1 MPPHSYRNAILL
13 VQPVEQKMRSLV
25 IGTAAAAAALAT
37 SLAARAAEPAP
48 PLAFNGVK
56 LGTTRDAWRALK
68 LPQSAPQHARR
79 LCSDDPGAPA
89 AGLTERDLPR
99 DAVVCAVVDT
109 YGTLRLPVTFAWR
122 GGYAAEHVRYIFRA
136 GRLAEIRAVLPADAF
151 DALIAQLR
159 RAYGPAS
166 QEIRDSVKSEIG
178 KLPRVTERWLTP
190 HGRIEIVDPST
201 PGRLS
206 LHFIAG

>member
-1 MPPHSYRNAILL
+1 
-13 VQPVEQKMRSLV
+13 MRSL
-25 IGTAAAAAALAT
+25 ITGAAAAAAAFAAP
-37 SLAARAAEPAP
+37 LAARATEPAP
-48 PLAFNGVK
+48 PLAFRGVE

-68 LPQSAPQHARR
+68 LPTSAPQHARR
-79 LCSDDPGAPA
+79 LCSDDPGASA
-89 AGLTERDLPR
+89 AGLAPTEVPK

-109 YGTLRLPVTFAWR
+109 YGALRLPVTFSWN
-122 GGYAAEHVRYIFRA
+122 GQHAANHVRYIFRA

-159 RAYGPAS
+159 RSYGPAS

-178 KLPRVTERWLTP
+178 KLPRVTERWLTSS
-190 HGRIEIVDPST
+190 GKIEIVDPST

-206 LHFIAG
+206 LRFTAR